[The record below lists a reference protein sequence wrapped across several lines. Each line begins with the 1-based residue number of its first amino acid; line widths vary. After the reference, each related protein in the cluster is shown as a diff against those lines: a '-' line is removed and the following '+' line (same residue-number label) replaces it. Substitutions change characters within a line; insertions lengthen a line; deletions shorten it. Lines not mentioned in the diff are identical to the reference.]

1 MDEGLREQ
9 QCCGAIR
16 NIIKVVGKIQI
27 SFVLARKGKDLLT
40 RGDRKMQIDYEK
52 YARIFKVMSDPKRLK
67 IIDMLSEGELCACKI
82 LEEFHITQPTL
93 SHDMKLMCDLG
104 IVKARKEGKWM
115 QYSLDLDVMNE
126 VYKTV
131 GRLMIP
137 GDYAGLLNCNCNTEK
152 EEK

>member
-1 MDEGLREQ
+1 
-9 QCCGAIR
+9 
-16 NIIKVVGKIQI
+16 
-27 SFVLARKGKDLLT
+27 
-40 RGDRKMQIDYEK
+40 
-52 YARIFKVMSDPKRLK
+52 
-67 IIDMLSEGELCACKI
+67 
-82 LEEFHITQPTL
+82 
-93 SHDMKLMCDLG
+93 MCDLG

-115 QYSLDLDVMNE
+115 QYSLDIDVMNE

>member
-1 MDEGLREQ
+1 
-9 QCCGAIR
+9 
-16 NIIKVVGKIQI
+16 
-27 SFVLARKGKDLLT
+27 
-40 RGDRKMQIDYEK
+40 MQIDYEK

-115 QYSLDLDVMNE
+115 QYSLDIDVMN
-126 VYKTV
+126 
-131 GRLMIP
+131 LMIP
-137 GDYAGLLNCNCNTEK
+137 GDYAGLLNCNCSTEK
-152 EEK
+152 GENES

>member
-1 MDEGLREQ
+1 
-9 QCCGAIR
+9 
-16 NIIKVVGKIQI
+16 
-27 SFVLARKGKDLLT
+27 
-40 RGDRKMQIDYEK
+40 MQIDYEK

-115 QYSLDLDVMNE
+115 QYSLDIDVMNE

-137 GDYAGLLNCNCNTEK
+137 GDYAIQKRKKNKLQRQQSKSGCSCSIEK
-152 EEK
+152 GEMNHE

>member
-1 MDEGLREQ
+1 
-9 QCCGAIR
+9 
-16 NIIKVVGKIQI
+16 
-27 SFVLARKGKDLLT
+27 
-40 RGDRKMQIDYEK
+40 MQIDYEK

-104 IVKARKEGKWM
+104 IVKARKEESPGRDSNCSVSR
-115 QYSLDLDVMNE
+115 YSLDIDVMNE

-131 GRLMIP
+131 GHLMIP

-152 EEK
+152 EKMNHE